1 MPFMIKKLLIYL
13 LPLCLLACSQGQPS
27 HSPEVQDA
35 INPLKAWHTACD
47 KAQGM
52 QIPFEANN

>member
-1 MPFMIKKLLIYL
+1 MFKKLLIYL
-13 LPLCLLACSQGQPS
+13 LPLFLLACSQGQPS

-35 INPLKAWHTACD
+35 INPLKAWHTACN